1 MSKLGL
7 LGAIATVMAAQTNP
21 DFFEMRVRPI
31 LAQNCFA
38 CHTKSALGGLRLD
51 SREAVLKGGKSGPA
65 IVPGKA
71 ADSLLISAVER
82 THARLKMPPQGALK
96 SEEVADLRKWVDEG
110 AVWPSQTTPKPL
122 AASITPEQRSFWSF
136 QPVRKTSSIANIDSF
151 LLAKMQTAGLK
162 PAPPADKR
170 TLLRRVT
177 FDLTGLPPTPEELN
191 AFIADRSPNAFE
203 KVVDRLLAS
212 PHYGERWARH
222 WLDLA
227 RYSDGRGGARDDDPY
242 PNAFRYRDWVID
254 ALNKDMPYD
263 TFVKAQIAADQMPED
278 QRKSLL
284 PGLGFQTIGESDND
298 RVDVTTRVFL
308 GLTVGCAQ
316 CHDHKFDPIPT
327 RDYYSMLGIFHS
339 SKTGEYPLTSPEVV
353 EVYKKAKKV
362 SEDKK
367 AELKLAIERQTTQ
380 VIDMLASQT
389 EQYIYAA
396 WEVISKRSEA
406 AAAKD
411 LDPETLERWVKYLQV
426 PHRDHKYM
434 SPWDDLRAGKAT
446 EAQVK
451 AAARKIHSDLADVM
465 AERKAIQDRNY
476 VKLGG
481 LEGMKDTDKVISTLV
496 EALPIE
502 KFYFW
507 RDMASGP
514 YKVEDLNFK
523 GGICYYGTKE
533 APRFLGPQWKRYMEA
548 LDAESKAAEKA
559 IPPLYPFWHVLKD
572 SDKPANVKIAIR
584 GDVANPG
591 DEAPRAFL
599 SILCNGQPKPFHNGS
614 GRLELANA
622 IASAANPLT
631 ARVMVNRIWQ
641 YHFGEGI
648 VRSTS
653 NFGQLGERPTHP
665 ELLDYLA
672 ARFVE
677 SGWSIK
683 AMHREMLLSSAYRMS
698 SAIGP
703 EAAAKDPDNRLFSR
717 APMQERI
724 DAEGLRDS
732 ILAVAG
738 SLDEAIGGPSKPL
751 SDDFHRRA
759 IYATVS
765 RSKPDRTMAMF
776 DFPDPNATAEQRTV
790 TVGPLQRLYFMN
802 SKFVADQSKAL
813 AERVTREAGDDRRTR
828 IARAYDLLFGRP
840 VSAAEMKAG
849 LEYVKSESN
858 PWPKYMQVLL
868 GTAEFSAIQ

>member
-7 LGAIATVMAAQTNP
+7 LGILVSVMAAQTKP

-51 SREAVLKGGKSGPA
+51 SREGLLKGGKSGPA
-65 IVPGKA
+65 VVPGKA
-71 ADSLLISAVER
+71 ANSLLIAAIER
-82 THARLKMPPQGALK
+82 THPRLKMPPQGALK
-96 SEEVADLRKWVDEG
+96 TEEVADLRKWVDQG
-110 AVWPSQTTPKPL
+110 ADWPPPTAPKPL
-122 AASITPEQRSFWSF
+122 ATSTTEQRSFWSF
-136 QPVRKTSSIANIDSF
+136 QPVRKSSSSAGGNIDSF

-177 FDLTGLPPTPEELN
+177 FDLTGLPPTPEEVN

-203 KVVDRLLAS
+203 KVVDRLLNS

-263 TFVKAQIAADQMPED
+263 NFVKAQIAADQMPED

-327 RDYYSMLGIFHS
+327 RDYYSMLGIFRS
-339 SKTGEYPLTSPEVV
+339 SKTDEYPLASPEVV
-353 EVYKKAKKV
+353 DAYKKAKKA

-367 AELKLAIERQTTQ
+367 AEVKLAIERQTAQ

-396 WEVISKRSEA
+396 WQVISKRNEEN
-406 AAAKD
+406 AAKD
-411 LDPETLERWVKYLQV
+411 LDPETLQRWVKYLQI
-426 PHRDHKYM
+426 PQRDHKYM
-434 SPWDDLRAGKAT
+434 SPWDDLRAGKPT
-446 EAQVK
+446 EAEVK
-451 AAARKIHSDLADVM
+451 AAAHKIHSDLAEVM

-496 EALPIE
+496 EALTIE

-523 GGICYYGTKE
+523 GGIYHYGTKE
-533 APRFLGPQWKRYMEA
+533 APRFLGPQWTRYIEA
-548 LDAESKAAEKA
+548 LQAESKAAEKA

-584 GDVANPG
+584 GNESTPG
-591 DEAPRAFL
+591 EEAPRAFL
-599 SILCNGQPKPFHNGS
+599 SILCNGEPKAFHNGS

-622 IASAANPLT
+622 IASPDNPLT

-672 ARFVE
+672 SRFVE

-698 SAIGP
+698 SAISP
-703 EAAAKDPDNRLFSR
+703 EAALKDPDNRLFSR
-717 APMQERI
+717 APMQERM
-724 DAEGLRDS
+724 DAESLRDS

-738 SLDEAIGGPSKPL
+738 SLDNTVGGASKPL
-751 SDDFHRRA
+751 DDDFHRRTL
-759 IYATVS
+759 YATVS
-765 RSKPDRTMAMF
+765 RSKPDRTLAMF
-776 DFPDPNATAEQRTV
+776 DFPDPNATSEQRTV

-802 SKFVADQSKAL
+802 SKFVAAQSKAL
-813 AERVTREAGDDRRTR
+813 AERVTREGGDDRTR
-828 IARAYDLLFGRP
+828 IARAYELLFGRP
-840 VSAAEMKAG
+840 VTSAEIDAG
-849 LEYVKSESN
+849 LEYLKSEPE